1 MSRPNDP
8 TGSRREARETAL
20 EILYAAEV
28 RETDILEMLAGQPVV
43 PADYAVALVEGVA
56 GSLDELDD
64 VIGRYAEGW
73 TTNRMPAVDRA
84 LLRMAVYELAHRDDV
99 PTAAVL
105 AEVVELAGDP

>member
-84 LLRMAVYELAHRDDV
+84 LLRAWPSTNW
-99 PTAAVL
+99 PTWTTY
-105 AEVVELAGDP
+105 PPPPCWPRWWN